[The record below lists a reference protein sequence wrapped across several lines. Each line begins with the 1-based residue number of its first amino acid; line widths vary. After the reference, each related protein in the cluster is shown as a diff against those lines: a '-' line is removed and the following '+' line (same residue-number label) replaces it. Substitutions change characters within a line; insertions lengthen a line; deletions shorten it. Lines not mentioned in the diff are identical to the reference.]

1 MKTIPADS
9 LRRVSLSFIVFLFA
23 NTLYPQTVNSFAVWL
38 SGGYNNLIASRDKVA
53 YLGGL
58 ATDFGLGY
66 DMRSGNTIFQIGGEV
81 RYQTSNARLRDFTKT
96 IPMINT
102 EGKPYDGLFDFRHN
116 VDRQRVGSVAIVAKL
131 GFVSY
136 SDVYVLFGAKYGY
149 NFYGYSLTSTSVTS
163 RGRYDHIIGEDD
175 GGLLSDMPNHGYDT
189 AKRRY
194 GNKLNLEPS
203 VYGSVEVGR
212 QLADKTFW
220 AAVPRIALFLD
231 VGYTKLGKSQK
242 TIGGSLIKDIS
253 TTEEFV
259 PALSTFFFDPSADGK
274 RWLSLSFGMRLT
286 LLWGHQKM
294 GRCRCIQDF

>member
-38 SGGYNNLIASRDKVA
+38 SGGYNNLVASADKVA
-53 YLGGL
+53 YIGGL

-66 DMRSGNTIFQIGGEV
+66 DLRSGNTIFQIGGEV
-81 RYQTSNARLRDFTKT
+81 RYQTSNARLRNFSAT

-163 RGRYDHIIGEDD
+163 RARYDHIIGEDD
-175 GGLLSDMPNHGYDT
+175 G
-189 AKRRY
+189 
-194 GNKLNLEPS
+194 
-203 VYGSVEVGR
+203 
-212 QLADKTFW
+212 
-220 AAVPRIALFLD
+220 
-231 VGYTKLGKSQK
+231 
-242 TIGGSLIKDIS
+242 
-253 TTEEFV
+253 
-259 PALSTFFFDPSADGK
+259 
-274 RWLSLSFGMRLT
+274 
-286 LLWGHQKM
+286 
-294 GRCRCIQDF
+294 

>member
-1 MKTIPADS
+1 
-9 LRRVSLSFIVFLFA
+9 
-23 NTLYPQTVNSFAVWL
+23 
-38 SGGYNNLIASRDKVA
+38 
-53 YLGGL
+53 
-58 ATDFGLGY
+58 
-66 DMRSGNTIFQIGGEV
+66 
-81 RYQTSNARLRDFTKT
+81 
-96 IPMINT
+96 MINT

-149 NFYGYSLTSTSVTS
+149 NFYGYSLTSTRVTS
-163 RGRYDHIIGEDD
+163 RARYDHIIGEDD

-189 AKRRY
+189 AKRLY

-212 QLADKTFW
+212 QLSDKTFF

-231 VGYTKLGKSQK
+231 AGYTKLGKSQK

-259 PALSTFFFDPSADGK
+259 PALSTFFFDPSANGK
-274 RWLSLSFGMRLT
+274 RWLSLSFGVRLT